1 MSESDTGP
9 YPVPVS
15 SGTVMPRGG
24 RLQLLAVLAA
34 LVSIVAIV
42 GRDATTDHAI
52 KAQLRSQVQSV
63 ENAVPATVPASA
75 PPPASNIG
83 MFSGLGTWID
93 IYETSSW
100 NHPKRTVRE
109 MHAHGVR
116 TLYLQTSNYTHKPA
130 IVFREATMRFINYAH
145 KDGMK
150 VVAWYLPGLKQP
162 DFEFQRIMAAIN
174 LRTNSGE
181 SFDGFALDIESPA
194 VEPPSLRTQRLL
206 AVSSRVRAE
215 VGQNYRLG
223 AIIPSPRGMQ
233 KHPGYWPNF
242 PYTQLESL
250 YNVFLP
256 MTYFTWRVSGE
267 SAAKKYSEMCIN
279 IIRRET
285 NNPKVPIHIIGGI
298 SNQATIPETKGF
310 VSAVKE
316 EHVWGASY
324 YAFAGTNRGQ
334 WRVLRNV
341 PVPDG
346 G

>member
-1 MSESDTGP
+1 MSEGDTGP

-15 SGTVMPRGG
+15 SGTAVARGG

-34 LVSIVAIV
+34 LVSIVALV

-52 KAQLRSQVQSV
+52 KAQLRSQVRSV
-63 ENAVPATVPASA
+63 ENAGPTVVPASA

-100 NHPKRTVRE
+100 SHPKRTVHA

-116 TLYLQTSNYTHKPA
+116 TLYLQTSNYTRTRA
-130 IVFREATMRFINYAH
+130 IMYRDATMRFINQAH
-145 KDGMK
+145 RYGIN

-162 DFEFQRIMAAIN
+162 DLEFQRIMAAIN
-174 LRTNSGE
+174 LRTKSAE

-194 VEPPSLRTQRLL
+194 VQPPSERTSRLL

-233 KHPGYWPNF
+233 KHPGYWPDF

-267 SAAKKYSEMCIN
+267 SAAKKYSTMCIN

-285 NNPKVPIHIIGGI
+285 SNPKVPIHIIGGI

-316 EHVWGASY
+316 DHAWGASY
-324 YAFAGTNRGQ
+324 YAFAGTSRGQ

-341 PVPDG
+341 PVPDRG
-346 G
+346 